1 MICRE
6 QMDNPN
12 DDGRYSLNG
21 GRNDPNPQWC
31 DCRQGE
37 CELDPNTEHSR
48 RVNAGEF
55 GGIGDGL
62 D

>member
-12 DDGRYSLNG
+12 DDGHYSVTG
-21 GRNDPNPQWC
+21 GHNDANPNWC

-37 CELDPNTEHSR
+37 CELDPNTEHYR
-48 RVNAGEF
+48 RVAAGQF
-55 GGIGDGL
+55 GGLGDE
-62 D
+62 